1 MIQMAADRFLRCDF
15 CGKAIRPK
23 DIYFWDED
31 EDLNKCAACY
41 EDEWEAMVESLDQGE

>member
-1 MIQMAADRFLRCDF
+1 MIQMVADRFFRCDF

-31 EDLNKCAACY
+31 EDLNKCYAC
-41 EDEWEAMVESLDQGE
+41 DEADWEAMLESLDQGE